1 MKHLTD
7 EEILDVAT
15 RHCEF
20 TAEGTYH
27 LRKFRGWGIVSVV
40 RECFE
45 LAELCRQA
53 EAATPG
59 VLASVKQ
66 SVQQPGTDADADA
79 GEGIGHE

>member
-7 EEILDVAT
+7 EEILNVAT

-27 LRKFRGWGIVSVV
+27 LRKFRGWAIVNVV
-40 RECFE
+40 RDCFE

-53 EAATPG
+53 EAAAPG
-59 VLASVKQ
+59 VGASDGEVKRGQ
-66 SVQQPGTDADADA
+66 TPMVS
-79 GEGIGHE
+79 GEGGE

>member
-27 LRKFRGWGIVSVV
+27 LRKFRGWAIVNVV
-40 RECFE
+40 RDCFD

-53 EAATPG
+53 EAAPTCG
-59 VLASVKQ
+59 VEV
-66 SVQQPGTDADADA
+66 PRG
-79 GEGIGHE
+79 